1 MILPNQ
7 LTVLRIIL
15 SPIFLY
21 LFLSGNELL
30 QQISLGVFL
39 VAAFTDWY
47 DGWLARKYNFITAWG
62 KFWDPLAD
70 KILTATAFV
79 GFVYLDVLPFW
90 MVLLILLRDFII
102 TGFRGYTDYIGVDFT
117 TSWYGKVKTFFQ
129 MVFIYYLLII
139 YILSLN
145 PFLSKHYGNIF
156 AILLNETFILIMMII
171 VTFITVHS
179 GYLYFT
185 ENKIAMK
192 KLLKRK

>member
-30 QQISLGVFL
+30 QQISLAVYL
-39 VAAFTDWY
+39 VAAFSDWY

-70 KILTATAFV
+70 KILNASAFI
-79 GFVYLDVLPFW
+79 GFVILGVLPAW
-90 MVLLILLRDFII
+90 MVVLILVRDFTI
-102 TGFRGYTDYIGVDFT
+102 TGFRGYTDYIGITFV
-117 TSWYGKVKTFFQ
+117 TSRYAKVKTFFQ
-129 MVFIYYLLII
+129 MAFIYYLLVV
-139 YILSLN
+139 YILSKN
-145 PFLSKHYGNIF
+145 SFLSKDYGNIF
-156 AILLNETFILIMMII
+156 AILLNDTFIFIMMVI

-179 GYLYFT
+179 GILYFT
-185 ENKIAMK
+185 ENKSAVK
-192 KLLKRK
+192 KLLSKK

>member
-39 VAAFTDWY
+39 IAAFTDWY

-102 TGFRGYTDYIGVDFT
+102 TGFRGYTDYIGVNFI

-129 MVFIYYLLII
+129 MAFIYYLLIV
-139 YILSLN
+139 YILSQN
-145 PFLSKHYGNIF
+145 YFLSKHYGNIF
-156 AILLNETFILIMMII
+156 ALRLHQHLIIQLLRR
-171 VTFITVHS
+171 
-179 GYLYFT
+179 YC
-185 ENKIAMK
+185 KP
-192 KLLKRK
+192 LLPAQGIYYCR